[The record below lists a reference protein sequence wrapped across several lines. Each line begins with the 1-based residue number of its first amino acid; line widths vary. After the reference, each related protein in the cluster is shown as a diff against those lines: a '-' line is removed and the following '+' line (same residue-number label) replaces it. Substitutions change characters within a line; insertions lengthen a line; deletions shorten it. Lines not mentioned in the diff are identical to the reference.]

1 MAQTDDFKGVYKAVG
16 ISSIL
21 AAIFII
27 VTLGS
32 SLVPFEEVGAE
43 VGEDEQRLL
52 RASSNSLLWALQSG
66 SYIIFW
72 LFLIPLFPALYL
84 ALRGVQH
91 TYALIAAI
99 VGEVG
104 VIIGLT
110 GGGMF
115 YSVLSL
121 SKSYAAASGVEKTA
135 IVAATQAIT
144 ASSNMSGVLGFSLTG
159 VTLII
164 VGLAMLKGV
173 FNKWIGGLGIVTG
186 ILLLAAAIPSFTILF
201 VMAGLGLIIWLV
213 AVGLRLYKL

>member
-27 VTLGS
+27 ITLVS
-32 SLVPFEEVGAE
+32 SLVPFEEVGEE
-43 VGEDEQRLL
+43 VEEDEQRLL

-91 TYALIAAI
+91 TYAFIAAT

-110 GGGMF
+110 GAGMF

-135 IVAATQAIT
+135 IVAASQAIN
-144 ASSNMSGVLGFSLTG
+144 ASVNVSVSLGFLLIG
-159 VTLII
+159 VALII

-173 FNKWIGGLGIVTG
+173 FNKGVSGLGIVTG
-186 ILLLAAAIPSFTILF
+186 ILLLAAAIPFIAALF
-201 VMAGLGLIIWLV
+201 VVAGLGFIIWLV